1 MDKNTAKQKVYDLLK
16 QRAASGVTHWDF
28 PQGFALR
35 SRISDL
41 RKGGQDILTRLESN
55 NSNPGKHARY
65 ILIK

>member
-1 MDKNTAKQKVYDLLK
+1 MDKNTAKQKVFDLLK

-41 RKGGQDILTRLESN
+41 RKGGQEILTRLETNHS
-55 NSNPGKHARY
+55 SAGKHARY
-65 ILIK
+65 ILME